1 MSKKLFVIII
11 SIVLILFLVSLI
23 GYYFIIQ
30 NSSDTGGE
38 GNSIFRNFFP
48 FGGGPTTEP
57 PVIDEPPVILPPPT
71 QSATQKL
78 RKLSNEPVA
87 GAGVL
92 DVKAGTL
99 VRHIEKATG
108 HIFET
113 ELFSPN
119 QNRISNTTIPLVYDA
134 VWGNKNNS
142 LVARYLKDDNQ
153 TIDTYGLLIKEVST
167 STENTVSAI
176 KLSENLSQ
184 VSVFGNSVFSLEQK
198 LDSSLGFI
206 SNFDGTKKVQIWNS
220 PIKELLAQYV
230 NSKTV
235 ALTTKP
241 DQNTEGFLFFVDT
254 GNAQTKKIVGNVF
267 GLSTLVNDTATQVLF
282 LDQKDAPRMFVFDVK
297 SKSSISMTPT
307 TLPEKCIWSKK
318 DRNIIYCAVPE
329 EFMNRDSLTLWY
341 RGFIY
346 FTDNIW
352 KYDIKNNISNVMTS
366 LFNESREQIDVTK
379 LILSENEQYLV
390 FVNKIDNSLWSL
402 DLSK

>member
-11 SIVLILFLVSLI
+11 SIVLTLFLISLV
-23 GYYFIIQ
+23 GYYLILQ
-30 NSSDTGGE
+30 NNTDTGSG
-38 GNSIFRNFFP
+38 GGSIFRNFFP
-48 FGGGPTTEP
+48 FGGGATTEP
-57 PVIDEPPVILPPPT
+57 PVIEEPPVIPPPPT

-78 RKLSNEPVA
+78 RKISAEPVA

-113 ELFSPN
+113 ELFSSN

-184 VSVFGNSVFSLEQK
+184 ISVFGNSVFSLEHK
-198 LDSSLGFI
+198 PDSSLGFI

-220 PIKELLAQYV
+220 PVKELLAQYV

-254 GNAQTKKIVGNVF
+254 GNAQTKKIIGNVF
-267 GLSTLVNDTATQVLF
+267 GLSTLVNDTATQLIF
-282 LDQKDAPRMFVFDVK
+282 LDQKDALRMFMFDVK
-297 SKSSISMTPT
+297 SKSSTNMTPP
-307 TLPEKCIWSKK
+307 TLPEKCVWSKK

-329 EFMNRDSLTLWY
+329 EFMDRDSLTLWY

-379 LILSENEQYLV
+379 LLLSENEQYLV

>member
-11 SIVLILFLVSLI
+11 SIVLTLFLISLV
-23 GYYFIIQ
+23 GYYLILQ
-30 NSSDTGGE
+30 NNTDTGSG
-38 GNSIFRNFFP
+38 GGSIFRNFFP
-48 FGGGPTTEP
+48 FGGGATTEP
-57 PVIDEPPVILPPPT
+57 PVIEEPPVIPPPPT

-78 RKLSNEPVA
+78 RKISAEPVA

-113 ELFSPN
+113 ELFSSN

-184 VSVFGNSVFSLEQK
+184 ISVFGNSVFSLEHK
-198 LDSSLGFI
+198 PDSSLGFI

-220 PIKELLAQYV
+220 PVKELLAQYV

-254 GNAQTKKIVGNVF
+254 GNAQTKKIIGNVF
-267 GLSTLVNDTATQVLF
+267 GLSTLVNDTATQLIF
-282 LDQKDAPRMFVFDVK
+282 LDQKDALRMFMFDVK
-297 SKSSISMTPT
+297 SKSSTNMTPP
-307 TLPEKCIWSKK
+307 TLPEKCVWSKK

-329 EFMNRDSLTLWY
+329 EFMDRDSLTLWY

-379 LILSENEQYLV
+379 LLLSENEQYLV

-402 DLSK
+402 DLTK